1 MIGFLRGTL
10 VYKQPPLLLLDVGG
24 VGYEVNAPMTTFYEL
39 GNAGS
44 ELTLFTHLAV
54 SDSAHTLYGFSSR
67 SERRL
72 FRALIKVSGVGPRLG
87 LTILS
92 GISVDGFAR
101 CVQFEDTAT
110 LVKLPGIGKKTAER
124 LVIEMRDKLD
134 DDFTAAD
141 PGPGEPQTDG
151 QTDGNSRQAEGE
163 AYGALIALG
172 YKPAEVSRMLKNVET
187 DGLST
192 EDIIRTVLKAAS

>member
-1 MIGFLRGTL
+1 MIGFLRGRL

-39 GNAGS
+39 GSAGT

-72 FRALIKVSGVGPRLG
+72 FRALIKVSGVGPRLA

-92 GISVDGFAR
+92 GIIVDGFAR

-134 DDFTAAD
+134 DDFTVAD
-141 PGPGEPQTDG
+141 TGSGALPSDG
-151 QTDGNSRQAEGE
+151 GAKQAEGE

-172 YKPAEVSRMLKNVET
+172 YKPAEVSRMLKSVET